1 MPTTR
6 PDPTA
11 SAPAASRLATPRWR
25 WWHPRDQVR
34 RLCRALTPYTAT
46 EPDAA
51 RFRARQ
57 LQAILRVSPAAM
69 LINVMNTV
77 VVVTVMWDEAPR
89 AFLLP
94 WAALITTFAVV
105 GFRGWQRNRQRERA
119 TASLRAVRSMVV
131 QAACFS
137 VVWGMLPA
145 VLMPRVN
152 PSAQFFLGM
161 VTTGMI
167 CGGGFVLASVPTA
180 GSAWPVL
187 MALGGAYGLLASD
200 IPYAPGMTALLALY
214 VFTVVFSVIQTARTF
229 GAQLMAE
236 ARSEHQHE
244 VIGLLLRD
252 YEDHASD
259 LLWEVDRHGYFVHAS
274 QRLQEH
280 LGVSP
285 ETLRTTTAVA
295 LLRERLPDDAD
306 ARREW
311 RALRVHLRRTGTLR
325 DQIMPLRTGREVRWW
340 AISARRLEDE
350 QGTLIGWR
358 GVASDHTEKH
368 LAHRRLAWLAHN
380 DALTGLVNRAQ
391 FREVLH
397 AALQPGAAGAPA
409 LAVVYV
415 DLDGFKQVND
425 EHGHAAGD
433 TLLRT
438 AGERLL
444 AAARRSDVVARL
456 GGDEFAM
463 LLRGVRDAQEV
474 QALLDRALRLLDAP
488 VIVGEHAVRLRAS
501 LGVALAPDHGADLD
515 TLMNRADLALYT
527 AKGAGGDRACIFHHE
542 LVESGRRRSQLE
554 EALRGAIARGELQL
568 KYQPLLDSTRWELM
582 GFEALLRWTH
592 PQLGR
597 VSPSEF
603 VPIAESIGL
612 MPEIGAWV
620 IREACA
626 AAATWP
632 RELSVSINVSP
643 LQLGDETLL
652 ATLLEATRE
661 MERHRVTLEVTES
674 ALLDDASR
682 TLAVLAT
689 LRANGFLVALD
700 DFGTGYSALSYLR
713 RFSFDVLKI
722 DRSFVRDLTTN
733 PDARILVDTILAM
746 ARALSMSTVAE
757 GVETEEEAAMLRDR
771 GCTVLQGYYVS
782 RPMQS
787 HAVAP
792 FARDWVSMTPAASMG
807 AISADALPGA
817 VLTTR

>member
-1 MPTTR
+1 M
-6 PDPTA
+6 
-11 SAPAASRLATPRWR
+11 RLSPGAT
-25 WWHPRDQVR
+25 V
-34 RLCRALTPYTAT
+34 
-46 EPDAA
+46 
-51 RFRARQ
+51 
-57 LQAILRVSPAAM
+57 
-69 LINVMNTV
+69 INVMNTIV
-77 VVVTVMWDEAPR
+77 VVAVLRDDAP
-89 AFLLP
+89 FSLLLP
-94 WAALITTFAVV
+94 WAVVITTFAVL
-105 GFRGWQRNRQRERA
+105 GFRGWQRNRKRERQ
-119 TASLRAVRSMVV
+119 TASRRAVRSMVV
-131 QAACFS
+131 QATLFS
-137 VVWGMLPA
+137 MAWALLPA
-145 VLMPRVN
+145 LLMPRVD
-152 PSAQFFLGM
+152 PSAQFFIGM

-167 CGGGFVLASVPTA
+167 FGGGFVLASVPAA
-180 GSAWPVL
+180 GALWPL
-187 MALGGAYGLLASD
+187 ILGLGGAIGLFTSD
-200 IPYAPGMTALLALY
+200 VPYAPGMAAMLLLY
-214 VFTVVFSVIQTARTF
+214 VFTVIFSVIQTARTF

-259 LLWEVDRHGYFVHAS
+259 LLWEVDRDGYFVHAS
-274 QRLQEH
+274 QRLQEQ
-280 LGVSP
+280 LGVSSDAM
-285 ETLRTTTAVA
+285 RNSTAVS
-295 LLRERLPDDAD
+295 LLHARIPEEPDAQ
-306 ARREW
+306 RGW
-311 RALRVHLRRTGTLR
+311 RGLRVHLGRTGTLR
-325 DQIMPLRTGREVRWW
+325 DEIIALRTGREVRWW

-350 QGTLIGWR
+350 HGVVTGWR

-391 FREVLH
+391 FRELLH
-397 AALQPGAAGAPA
+397 SALQVTPSGAPA

-433 TLLRT
+433 QLLRT

-463 LLRGVRDAQEV
+463 LLRGVRDRHEV

-501 LGVALAPDHGADLD
+501 LGVALAPEHGDDLD

-527 AKGAGGDRACIFHHE
+527 AKDAGGDRACIFHHD

-554 EALRGAIARGELQL
+554 EALRGAIARQELHL
-568 KYQPLLDSTRWELM
+568 KYQPLLDSTRWELV

-592 PQLGR
+592 PTLGH

-612 MPEIGAWV
+612 MPVIGARV
-620 IREACA
+620 IREACDA
-626 AAATWP
+626 AVGWP
-632 RELSVSINVSP
+632 RDLSVSINVSA
-643 LQLGDETLL
+643 LQLSDDTLLPTLL
-652 ATLLEATRE
+652 AATRDLD
-661 MERHRVTLEVTES
+661 RNRVTLEVTES

-689 LRANGFLVALD
+689 LRMHGFRVALD

-722 DRSFVRDLTTN
+722 DRSFVRDLTKN
-733 PDARILVDTILAM
+733 PEAQILVDTILAM

-787 HAVAP
+787 TAVAP
-792 FARDWVSMTPAASMG
+792 FAREWVAMTPALPMA
-807 AISADALPGA
+807 AIAEDQVTDARHLVSAAP
-817 VLTTR
+817 